1 MSFANE
7 IFEILRNAVNETKY
21 RTAIQECPQESAVL
35 KDFGKRFTL
44 LQNKEN
50 VMYNVSNF

>member
-1 MSFANE
+1 MKPSIAQRY
-7 IFEILRNAVNETKY
+7 RNA
-21 RTAIQECPQESAVL
+21 PQESAVL

>member
-21 RTAIQECPQESAVL
+21 RAAIQECPQESAVL

-50 VMYNVSNF
+50 VMYNVNNF